1 LGVKRSVNSD
11 TAFPVSYAAKGM
23 ARALLSTVR
32 HGATRGVRASLQ
44 ARMGLVVDVVAWV
57 LAIAI
62 FAALVAVFFVA
73 IREPIR
79 IWKREQRRRA
89 VLTAIAVAMGL
100 FVWIALSRVVP

>member
-1 LGVKRSVNSD
+1 
-11 TAFPVSYAAKGM
+11 
-23 ARALLSTVR
+23 VR

-79 IWKREQRRRA
+79 IWKRQQRRRA